1 MRKSYLIMVLLGCA
15 VMVGCGTVDYIGT
28 VTEYETAIVKNDDGE
43 LKEVQVVA
51 FIDEVT
57 GKKITAYDG
66 RSKMRKADIPI
77 ATDQRYMFTVKHH
90 DQKGEMYPI
99 ISVTPTD
106 APVCDNYGQA
116 EGLVSQAAAAADA
129 DDDNMIDLSELAP
142 GKGKIIKKDGTT
154 FYVLSNRE
162 LELLVECVIRTQDK
176 EVQHWKAAAGQI
188 SDILVETQLLADEQE
203 TGDDE
208 ERDEDQDGD

>member
-15 VMVGCGTVDYIGT
+15 VMVGCETVDYIGT
-28 VTEYETAIVKNDDGE
+28 VTECETAIVKSDDGE

-51 FIDEVT
+51 FIDEMT

-66 RSKMRKADIPI
+66 RSKARKANTPI
-77 ATDQRYMFTVKHH
+77 ATDQRYMFTVEHH
-90 DQKGEMYPI
+90 NQKGEMYPI

-116 EGLVSQAAAAADA
+116 EGLVTQGADESE
-129 DDDNMIDLSELAP
+129 DDNMIDLSELAP
-142 GKGKIIKKDGTT
+142 GKGKIINKDGST

-176 EVQHWKAAAGQI
+176 KVQYWKAAAGQI
-188 SDILVETQLLADEQE
+188 GDILAETQLLADEQE